1 MGNPK
6 VVPREE
12 AVSAAQAGK
21 RGLLVPLGSW
31 SALGNSPSVRCWTA
45 GWRQMG
51 LWHGKFGANTNVTS
65 CLEKE
70 SRGCSRELTG
80 ELWTLTNPTCILCLT
95 QRRWHAAVKEGWAR
109 SSEPRASCSTSLLH
123 GVHWPLKLPKMWCSF
138 SSVVLMREG
147 VKGSF
152 QISSSM
158 TLPQFPLR
166 NRTDRMCIYGS
177 CCVTGNWCL
186 WRLATPIWAGWVGR

>member
-51 LWHGKFGANTNVTS
+51 LAWHVQSQHQCYIVFG
-65 CLEKE
+65 ERKQ
-70 SRGCSRELTG
+70 G
-80 ELWTLTNPTCILCLT
+80 
-95 QRRWHAAVKEGWAR
+95 
-109 SSEPRASCSTSLLH
+109 
-123 GVHWPLKLPKMWCSF
+123 M
-138 SSVVLMREG
+138 
-147 VKGSF
+147 
-152 QISSSM
+152 
-158 TLPQFPLR
+158 
-166 NRTDRMCIYGS
+166 
-177 CCVTGNWCL
+177 
-186 WRLATPIWAGWVGR
+186 